1 MADDAI
7 IEEDPV
13 PGMVSIF
20 VSSSE
25 EDRQILQNALNV
37 LYSDRGVIFARKIS
51 VLVTFLWNSPAT
63 GLRAISR
70 RSPRGL

>member
-1 MADDAI
+1 M

-25 EDRQILQNALNV
+25 EDRQVLQNAINV
-37 LYSDRGVIFARKIS
+37 LKLCYNLISTRKIS
-51 VLVTFLWNSPAT
+51 VL
-63 GLRAISR
+63 AISQLK
-70 RSPRGL
+70 SLLIGPRGIFLRFLHGP

>member
-1 MADDAI
+1 MEEDAV

-37 LYSDRGVIFARKIS
+37 SNSDCEVILARKIS
-51 VLVTFLWNSPAT
+51 VLVT
-63 GLRAISR
+63 SR
-70 RSPRGL
+70 

>member
-1 MADDAI
+1 MEDDAV

-37 LYSDRGVIFARKIS
+37 FDSDYEVIFARKIS
-51 VLVTFLWNSPAT
+51 VLVTSLWNSLAT
-63 GLRAISR
+63 GLRATFR
-70 RSPRGL
+70 RFPRGP